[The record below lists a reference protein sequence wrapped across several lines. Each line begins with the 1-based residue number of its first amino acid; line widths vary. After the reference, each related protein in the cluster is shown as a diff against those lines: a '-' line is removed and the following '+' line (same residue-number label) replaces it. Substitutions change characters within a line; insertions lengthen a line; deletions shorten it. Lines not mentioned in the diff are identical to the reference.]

1 MNFKRKQYYFLL
13 SLVVAAAIFLASLSP
28 ITASIARTT
37 LPVGDI
43 EGGAILPTGQMVTP
57 TAAPGSTFTNLD
69 TERRSD
75 DNDDAAQAVTTA
87 LSPDGKTLLVLT
99 SGFNQNFRDE
109 KTGEFFTYPVLDPQ
123 TGQPGTTANPQTGA
137 QTQATTRK
145 AEWVFVF
152 DVSGGGLVKQQQINI
167 PNTYIGLT
175 WGADSDRFYVSAGAD
190 DRVYVYAQE
199 NDQYVPDAPFILLGH
214 NSNQTAP
221 FSESD
226 GGLLQDSDA
235 ETAVAQSGQS
245 VSTGANVAGIATS
258 ADGKILVAA
267 NFQNDSISI
276 VDTDTR
282 KVLQEVKFFVPG
294 QQEATGE
301 FPYDVAIKNTQGA
314 AAKAFVSSQRDNEVL
329 AVDIAS
335 QGITRIP
342 VGNQPNKILLSA
354 DESLLFV
361 ANGNSDTVSVIDT
374 NSDRVIHTISL
385 SRPNERYKGANP
397 NSLALSPDG
406 KTLYVTLGVENAVAV
421 VDLGDRTGKY
431 AISSR
436 VLGRIPTGWYPNS
449 VSVSQDGKTLYVVN
463 AKDNAGPNP
472 SNPSGSTNPLNVR
485 TTQAGIARNTTFRN
499 EYNWALEKAGIAV
512 IPVPNRRT
520 LDALSQQVDANNGFG
535 NRRQDPMMSFLQDK
549 IKHVIYVVKENRTYD
564 QVLGDLSIGN
574 GDPALNVFPQA
585 VSPNHHQLSLGFA
598 TFDNFYDTGESS
610 GVGWSWSTYARTTDY
625 TEKAQSVNYGNG
637 GDTNSTTYDY
647 EGTNRNINLAL
658 PQTAS
663 NPAPLNVRV
672 TGLLDPDGSSSILPG
687 LADVSAPEGDGEL
700 DSDAVGGYLWDAAL
714 RAGKT
719 VRNYGFFI
727 DLAYYNTSS
736 AQVNPTQPD
745 PNNPTYIPISP
756 TPFASNIPQAPVT
769 KRVLQDKTDIY
780 FRGYDQKHPDIW
792 LYNEWARDV
801 DNYIQQNGDLPN
813 LSLVRLHHDHFGNF
827 NNAVAGLNTPELQM
841 ADNDY
846 AVGLLVEKISKSP
859 YWKDTAIVVIEDDS
873 QNGPDHVDGHRSLA
887 YVISAYTQRGAL
899 VSTNYNTVSILRT
912 IEDLLGIDYLAITDA
927 NAQPMSDAFTK
938 QPDFTPYTAIVP
950 GNLCRPPVDPN
961 LVPACNDPNAVKTA
975 AIRSRQN
982 WQWWAQ
988 KTKGFFFAVE
998 DKLDPEKFNQILWT
1012 GVKGENPYPTGR
1024 NHADLR
1030 QNRTQL
1036 LAQQPSQ
1043 TPELPSNK

>member
-1 MNFKRKQYYFLL
+1 MEIFQRKRYYFLL
-13 SLVVAAAIFLASLSP
+13 SFAIAAAIFLISLPST
-28 ITASIARTT
+28 TASIARTT

-43 EGGAILPTGQMVTP
+43 ESGAILPTGQAVTP

-69 TERRSD
+69 TARRSD

-99 SGFNQNFRDE
+99 SGYNQNFKDE

-123 TGQPGTTANPQTGA
+123 TGQPASPTTDPETGEQTEA
-137 QTQATTRK
+137 ITQK

-175 WGADSDRFYVSAGAD
+175 WGSDNQRFYVSAGAD
-190 DRVYVYAQE
+190 DRVYVYAKE
-199 NDQYVPDAPFILLGH
+199 NDRYVPNAPFILLGH

-221 FSESD
+221 FSGYD
-226 GGLLQDSDA
+226 GGLLEGSDA
-235 ETAVAQSGQS
+235 ETAAEAVEQS
-245 VSTGANVAGIATS
+245 VATGANVAGIATS
-258 ADGKILVAA
+258 ADGKTLVAA

-276 VDTDTR
+276 VDTNTR
-282 KVLQEVKFFVPG
+282 KVLQEVRFFVPG
-294 QQEATGE
+294 QQEPTGE
-301 FPYDVAIKNTQGA
+301 FPYDVAIKNTKQGA
-314 AAKAFVSSQRDNEVL
+314 AAKAYVSSQRDNEVL

-335 QGITRIP
+335 QEVKRIP

-354 DESLLFV
+354 DEGLLFV

-374 NSDRVIHTISL
+374 NRDRVVHTISL

-406 KTLYVTLGVENAVAV
+406 QTLYVTLGVENAVAV
-421 VDLGDRTGKY
+421 VELRDRKQGSNS

-499 EYNWALEKAGIAV
+499 EYNWALEKAGIAT

-520 LDALSQQVDANNGFG
+520 LAALSQQVDINNGFD
-535 NRRQDPMMSFLQDK
+535 NRRQDPMMAFLQNK

-564 QVLGDLSIGN
+564 QVLGDLTIGN

-637 GDTNSTTYDY
+637 GDTNGTTYDY

-658 PQTAS
+658 PQTTS

-687 LADVSAPEGDGEL
+687 LADISAPEGDGEL
-700 DSDAVGGYLWDAAL
+700 DSDAVGGYLWDTAL

-736 AQVNPTQPD
+736 AELDPTQPD
-745 PNNPTYIPISP
+745 PNNPFYIPLSP
-756 TPFASNIPQAPVT
+756 TPFASKIPQAPVT

-792 LYNEWARDV
+792 LYNEWARDI
-801 DNYIQQNGDLPN
+801 DNYIQQNKDIPN

-887 YVISAYTQRGAL
+887 YIISPYTKRGAL

-927 NAQPMSDAFTK
+927 NAQPMSDAFTR
-938 QPDFTPYTAIVP
+938 QPDFTPYNAIVP
-950 GNLCRPPVDPN
+950 GNLCRTPVDPN
-961 LVPACNDPNAVKTA
+961 LVPACSDPNAVKTA
-975 AIRSRQN
+975 AIPLQKN
-982 WQWWAQ
+982 KQWWAE

-998 DKLDPEKFNQILWT
+998 DKLDPEKFNRILWA
-1012 GVKGENPYPTGR
+1012 GVKGDVAYPTER
-1024 NHADLR
+1024 SHANLQ
-1030 QNRTQL
+1030 QNRSQL
-1036 LAQQPSQ
+1036 LANGS
-1043 TPELPSNK
+1043 